1 MTIMYI
7 GNVVGFLIV
16 ALIGDIVGRKFLMMC
31 NLISAL
37 VGLAVT
43 ILCVNLPMAA
53 AGLFLMTMGIQNS
66 FNICFYFIS

>member
-16 ALIGDIVGRKFLMMC
+16 ALIGDLVGRKFLMMC
-31 NLISAL
+31 NLITAL
-37 VGLAVT
+37 VGLAIT
-43 ILCVNLPMAA
+43 ILCVNLTMAA
-53 AGLFLMTMGIQNS
+53 AGLFLMTLGIQNS